1 MEKRASLLSLPLIVR
16 ICNGNSQSKQKNE
29 EGVQKS
35 SQVAGFLLVDHSI
48 GFPEYRRSGHRTL
61 QSTSL
66 VGWLSRYAI
75 LSLLFN
81 IPTFDFLQYAD
92 LLCLTLHLT
101 FPFKMP
107 LLLGYAE
114 ITNMFFIALFSMEM
128 MLKMYSLGFQVSFT
142 ADDVSQG
149 KFLSIKTFLIRTGLL
164 RLALQSVRL
173 FRRDRL
179 HHRDD
184 PHEYSR
190 DATAR
195 RFRSPLRP
203 VAQGI

>member
-1 MEKRASLLSLPLIVR
+1 
-16 ICNGNSQSKQKNE
+16 
-29 EGVQKS
+29 
-35 SQVAGFLLVDHSI
+35 
-48 GFPEYRRSGHRTL
+48 
-61 QSTSL
+61 
-66 VGWLSRYAI
+66 
-75 LSLLFN
+75 
-81 IPTFDFLQYAD
+81 
-92 LLCLTLHLT
+92 
-101 FPFKMP
+101 
-107 LLLGYAE
+107 
-114 ITNMFFIALFSMEM
+114 MFFIALFSMEM

-142 ADDVSQG
+142 ANDVSQG
-149 KFLSIKTFLIRTGLL
+149 KFLSIKTFVIRTGLL

>member
-1 MEKRASLLSLPLIVR
+1 
-16 ICNGNSQSKQKNE
+16 
-29 EGVQKS
+29 
-35 SQVAGFLLVDHSI
+35 
-48 GFPEYRRSGHRTL
+48 
-61 QSTSL
+61 
-66 VGWLSRYAI
+66 
-75 LSLLFN
+75 
-81 IPTFDFLQYAD
+81 
-92 LLCLTLHLT
+92 
-101 FPFKMP
+101 
-107 LLLGYAE
+107 
-114 ITNMFFIALFSMEM
+114 
-128 MLKMYSLGFQVSFT
+128 MYSLGFQVSFT
-142 ADDVSQG
+142 ANDVSQG
-149 KFLSIKTFLIRTGLL
+149 EFLPIKTFVIRTGLL

>member
-1 MEKRASLLSLPLIVR
+1 MEKRASLLSLPLIAR
-16 ICNGNSQSKQKNE
+16 ICNGNSQGKQKNE

-48 GFPEYRRSGHRTL
+48 GFLEYRRSGHRTL

-81 IPTFDFLQYAD
+81 IPTFQYAD
-92 LLCLTLHLT
+92 SLCLALHLT
-101 FPFKMP
+101 FPFKIP

-142 ADDVSQG
+142 ANDVSQG
-149 KFLSIKTFLIRTGLL
+149 KFLSIKTFVIRTGLL

-179 HHRDD
+179 HHWDD